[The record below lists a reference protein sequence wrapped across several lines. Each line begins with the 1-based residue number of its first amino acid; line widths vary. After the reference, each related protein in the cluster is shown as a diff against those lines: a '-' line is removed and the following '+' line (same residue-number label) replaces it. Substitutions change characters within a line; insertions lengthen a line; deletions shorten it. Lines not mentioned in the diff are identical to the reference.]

1 MEIFIFFV
9 YTTRQIYDKI
19 GVLIMGKRPRIS
31 SLLSNRDNSDYIRSL
46 EQLSL
51 KLERLAERK
60 ACLMARH
67 DNWRDVNRLIETE
80 QREVTDAMAQLR
92 LKNSRDATIFSER
105 YRQSDTQRGGRNLM
119 ALRSLKND
127 VNRTMYFERAKQLLG
142 LITAYNQ
149 SQKPEDKQKVEDY
162 INSVGNKGLFGILNA
177 AVAKFKEKPSIDKLN
192 TTNTLLGYFH
202 KKIVQEEYHSSI
214 NSHNVMENAE
224 FEFNSRKVARADFN
238 GGFYTPTST
247 DLAKHNPF
255 SETYQKFLLPQN
267 RGHRVVT
274 TGADYDLDNC
284 PAWQACR
291 QSENFRKLEPH
302 LRQSLVSKHIPP
314 QIIKDLNA
322 VDLMDVMTP
331 AKFTEF
337 RGNKSVFVSYQ
348 SLNPECTQGERKTFL
363 DSLKNNDRLKK
374 KFNMTLD
381 SVSIGHGKALGQEV
395 HHNDPINTYGV
406 QANGG
411 TFSIMMTYL
420 SKDEQKE
427 HKNDAD
433 YDDIHDFMHT
443 ADMVLRR
450 NTHPERNNDPEFIPV
465 ELDRR
470 HNGDIT
476 FHMIDTR
483 VEKYKQQNKMLVL
496 SGLRDQD
503 AAALDFPQ
511 ELHKS
516 QTKQQSPAPK
526 TQAGKDR

>member
-1 MEIFIFFV
+1 
-9 YTTRQIYDKI
+9 
-19 GVLIMGKRPRIS
+19 MGKRPRIG
-31 SLLSNRDNSDYIRSL
+31 SLLSNRDNSDNIRSL
-46 EQLSL
+46 EQLSR
-51 KLERLAERK
+51 KLERLTERK
-60 ACLMARH
+60 AGLMARH
-67 DNWRDVNRLIETE
+67 DNWRDVNRLLETE
-80 QREVTDAMAQLR
+80 QREVADALAQLR
-92 LKNSRDATIFSER
+92 LKNSHDAAIFSER
-105 YRQSDTQRGGRNLM
+105 YRRSDEQRGGRNIQ
-119 ALRSLKND
+119 ALRALKND
-127 VNRTMYFERAKQLLG
+127 VDRTMYFERAKQLIG

-162 INSVGNKGLFGILNA
+162 INSVGDKGVFGILNT
-177 AVAKFKEKPSIDKLN
+177 AVAKFKEKTSMDKLN

-202 KKIVQEEYHSSI
+202 KKIVMEEYHSSI
-214 NSHNVMENAE
+214 DSHNVMENAE

-238 GGFYTPTST
+238 GGFYTPTSK
-247 DLAKHNPF
+247 DLRDHNPF
-255 SETYQKFLLPQN
+255 SETYQKLLSPQN
-267 RGHRVVT
+267 RGRRVAT

-314 QIIKDLNA
+314 QIVKDLNA

-337 RGNKSVFVSYQ
+337 RGDKSIFISYQ
-348 SLNPECTQGERKTFL
+348 SLNPECAQGERKIFL
-363 DSLKNNDRLKK
+363 DSLKANDRLKK
-374 KFNMTLD
+374 KFNMALD
-381 SVSIGHGKALGQEV
+381 SVSIGHGKARGQEV

-411 TFSIMMTYL
+411 TFSIMMSYL
-420 SKDEQKE
+420 SKDEQKD
-427 HKNDAD
+427 HKNDAA

-470 HNGDIT
+470 HNGDIM
-476 FHMIDTR
+476 FHMVDTR
-483 VEKYKQQNKMLVL
+483 VEEYKQQNKMLVL
-496 SGLRDQD
+496 SGLREQD
-503 AAALDFPQ
+503 AVALDFPQ
-511 ELHKS
+511 EQHKS

-526 TQAGKDR
+526 AMAGKDR

>member
-1 MEIFIFFV
+1 
-9 YTTRQIYDKI
+9 
-19 GVLIMGKRPRIS
+19 MGKRPRIG
-31 SLLSNRDNSDYIRSL
+31 SLLSNCDNSDYIRSL
-46 EQLSL
+46 EQLSR
-51 KLERLAERK
+51 KLERLTERK
-60 ACLMARH
+60 ACLMTRH

-92 LKNSRDATIFSER
+92 LKNSRDTAIFSER
-105 YRQSDTQRGGRNLM
+105 YRQSDTQRGGRNLI

-314 QIIKDLNA
+314 QIVKDLNA

-348 SLNPECTQGERKTFL
+348 SLNPECTQGERKIFL
-363 DSLKNNDRLKK
+363 NSLTSTEQRKK
-374 KFNMTLD
+374 KFNMALD
-381 SVSIGHGKALGQEV
+381 SVSIGHGRPKNVQQ
-395 HHNDPINTYGV
+395 HHPEPINTYGT
-406 QANGG
+406 QSNNGIYVAMVNHK
-411 TFSIMMTYL
+411 TE
-420 SKDEQKE
+420 DEQKE
-427 HKNDAD
+427 QKNDAD
-433 YDDIHDFMHT
+433 YDDIHAFMHT

-450 NTHPERNNDPEFIPV
+450 NPHPERNNDPEFIPI

-470 HNGDIT
+470 HNGDIM
-476 FHMIDTR
+476 FYMIDTR
-483 VEKYKQQNKMLVL
+483 VEEYKQQNKILML

-503 AAALDFPQ
+503 AATLDFPQ
-511 ELHKS
+511 EQHKS

-526 TQAGKDR
+526 PQAEKDR